1 MDTQEI
7 IKLTSLLTKACGL
20 LLKSHEARC
29 YGLAAL
35 KRPPE
40 QRKELTAE
48 TKEWLIS
55 KTEDE
60 IEEIESFV
68 CQSEKYIGLDDCDVT
83 EQEQKALDILRH
95 HPKWLEKLITAGER
109 EIK

>member
-20 LLKSHEARC
+20 LLKSHDSRC

-40 QRKELTAE
+40 QRKELSE
-48 TKEWLIS
+48 DTKDWLIS
-55 KTEDE
+55 KTESE
-60 IEEIESFV
+60 IAEIESFV
-68 CQSEKYIGLDDCDVT
+68 CQCDKYIGLDDCDT
-83 EQEQKALDILRH
+83 SEQEEKALDILRR
-95 HPKWLEKLITAGER
+95 HPKWLEKLLSAGQE
-109 EIK
+109 E